1 MPVFGLNMESKS
13 TSICIIK
20 TYIAKRDT
28 IHKCTVGRI
37 NQQKFSD
44 TSDEAYTF
52 NFLLFKLLL
61 CSKLPAQFNVV

>member
-1 MPVFGLNMESKS
+1 MPVFWIKYGIQKYKYLYYKN
-13 TSICIIK
+13 IILQK
-20 TYIAKRDT
+20 E